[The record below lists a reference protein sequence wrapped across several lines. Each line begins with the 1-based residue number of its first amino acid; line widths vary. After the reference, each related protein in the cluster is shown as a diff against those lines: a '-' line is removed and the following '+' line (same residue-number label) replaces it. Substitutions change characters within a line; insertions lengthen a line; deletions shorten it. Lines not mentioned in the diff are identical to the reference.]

1 MSSSK
6 SKWYSHFIY
15 DGFLKVMAFMLLTLG
30 LSSYLGYLIP
40 ELLVKLSENYSF
52 STKYY
57 ETIQVFLFVYIA
69 SYILRASY
77 QISVNIYIRDIV
89 GNVRNKLFV
98 NWLLNYE
105 IERGNKKDR
114 EYPQGEVIARIMS
127 DGLAIRELVT
137 SGAFIIIFDFC
148 FVFSFLISFINLN
161 KTTGIYL
168 AIIEVVFAFLLV
180 WGGRFMTEV
189 YQQMRKSKG
198 YVSQT
203 VANVVGGLSENYFN
217 AHHNYSSKKGK
228 WSFDDF
234 LKKQMHANV
243 WDAGYY
249 SIAESLYPLLLA
261 FVVFIF
267 PYSEIKQGAIILAL
281 VELIQ
286 RSINPIKSIAG
297 KVTNIQRAATGLKR
311 INDFLFDLDTGL
323 SSQLE
328 RQVKRLELDVLEVNV
343 KNFSYTKQDSRDTFH
358 LKDIY
363 FKGTRGESIG
373 IVGLSGAGKSTLLN
387 IIAGQIIP
395 QKGDVTF
402 KSDKNEVIKFAHDGS
417 PEQLMDYREQV
428 GLISQD
434 SHIFSASLGFNIC
447 FSQEVNQEL
456 IDFWNWITD
465 KIDYLK
471 KWGVGLDDQI
481 SPRSLSAGQN
491 QLISAI
497 RSCYLKKPVVL
508 LDEISSALDSDLELA
523 LREVVLLI
531 QKNSLTLIV
540 AHRIETTMSAD
551 RIIVLDSGTLLDEGN
566 HQVLMERSPQYKEF
580 VSQLI
585 H

>member
-1 MSSSK
+1 
-6 SKWYSHFIY
+6 
-15 DGFLKVMAFMLLTLG
+15 MAFMVISLG

-40 ELLVKLSENYSF
+40 ELLVRLSENYSF
-52 STKYY
+52 ATKYY
-57 ETIQVFLFVYIA
+57 ETIKFFLYVYLA
-69 SYILRASY
+69 SYFLRAWY

-105 IERGNKKDR
+105 IERGNTKDR
-114 EYPQGEVIARIMS
+114 DYPQGEVIARIMS

-148 FVFSFLISFINLN
+148 FVFSFLLSFINLN

-168 AIIEVVFAFLLV
+168 AVIEVVFAFLLV

-198 YVSQT
+198 HVSQT

-217 AHHNYSSKKGK
+217 SHHNYSSKKGK

-297 KVTNIQRAATGLKR
+297 KVTNIQRAATGVKR
-311 INDFLFDLDTGL
+311 INDFLYDLDKGY

-328 RQVKRLELDVLEVNV
+328 RQVKVLDLDNLEINI
-343 KNFSYTKQDSRDTFH
+343 KNFSYSKHDSRETFE
-358 LKDIY
+358 LKDIN
-363 FKGTRGESIG
+363 FKGSKGESIG
-373 IVGLSGAGKSTLLN
+373 IVGLSGAGKSTLLS
-387 IIAGQIIP
+387 IIAGHIIP
-395 QKGDVTF
+395 QKG
-402 KSDKNEVIKFAHDGS
+402 EVIFRSSKEESIRFADDSS
-417 PEQLMDYREQV
+417 PEHLMHYREQV

-434 SHIFSASLGFNIC
+434 SHIFSASLAFNIS
-447 FSQEVNQEL
+447 FSQDTDQEL
-456 IDFWNWITD
+456 LDFWNWIAD
-465 KIDYLK
+465 KITYLK
-471 KWGVGLDDQI
+471 NWGIQLDDLI

-531 QKNSLTLIV
+531 QKNSLTFIV
-540 AHRIETTMSAD
+540 AHRIETTMRAD
-551 RIIVLDSGTLLDEGN
+551 RILVLDAGTLLDEGN
-566 HQVLMERSPQYKEF
+566 HQVLMERSAQYKEF